1 MFWLFLNILL
11 DTGDYNPYNAPYHHA
26 KTLRNVIKH
35 KSSFKKG
42 NREFKQK
49 TFAQQC
55 VSPQPFL
62 HLTIIPSI
70 LCATAKRPIVWNF
83 HQNSTGQMCQSQF
96 VRSLGFG
103 LINDLTIF
111 LLSLNLEGPKKDCQD
126 LKQANT
132 FDVFFGKVHYWDF
145 GIFNTCSI
153 WHKLRMNMP
162 TFAAYSSTPLPCPFQ
177 KQQSTRCW
185 KQACLFLLP
194 GQAAG
199 HYGHPGRGV
208 VVWTST

>member
-1 MFWLFLNILL
+1 MNIFEYLVGHWRLQPIQCTIPSCKDFKRRHEAQVLL
-11 DTGDYNPYNAPYHHA
+11 QERKPGIQTEDICSTMW
-26 KTLRNVIKH
+26 
-35 KSSFKKG
+35 F
-42 NREFKQK
+42 F
-49 TFAQQC
+49 
-55 VSPQPFL
+55 PQPFL

-132 FDVFFGKVHYWDF
+132 FDVFFGKVHY
-145 GIFNTCSI
+145 
-153 WHKLRMNMP
+153 
-162 TFAAYSSTPLPCPFQ
+162 
-177 KQQSTRCW
+177 
-185 KQACLFLLP
+185 
-194 GQAAG
+194 
-199 HYGHPGRGV
+199 
-208 VVWTST
+208 